1 MDLQLHLTTTI
12 MSFIVVDLQGNG
24 GTMGESVA
32 SVEIRGIPKRYR
44 NDISYLVD
52 SRLKQKLA

>member
-12 MSFIVVDLQGNG
+12 MSFIVVGLQGNG

-32 SVEIRGIPKRYR
+32 SVEIRGIPKRYK
-44 NDISYLVD
+44 NYTSYLVD
-52 SRLKQKLA
+52 SRLIA

>member
-12 MSFIVVDLQGNG
+12 MSFIVVGLQGNG

-52 SRLKQKLA
+52 SRLIGRIA

>member
-12 MSFIVVDLQGNG
+12 MSFIVVGLQGNG

-52 SRLKQKLA
+52 SRLKQ